1 MNKQF
6 LRFSIFTAFFII
18 LIVTLVVRLQT
29 YFHPGFFLAVFMSKH
44 ITLLT
49 IEMQLVFKW
58 KTIFKLCLW
67 GCSIYDAVMV
77 TRKVLSCGRQKAAK
91 GSVSVLGKLLS
102 RRIKLLS
109 VVKAEIALLKHTDR
123 NSPLSCS
130 PLHWKVSS
138 LPQLPTESVIIF

>member
-29 YFHPGFFLAVFMSKH
+29 YFHLGFFLAVFMSS
-44 ITLLT
+44 TSLYW
-49 IEMQLVFKW
+49 QLKCNWYFSE
-58 KTIFKLCLW
+58 KLF
-67 GCSIYDAVMV
+67 
-77 TRKVLSCGRQKAAK
+77 LSCAFED
-91 GSVSVLGKLLS
+91 VPFMMLS
-102 RRIKLLS
+102 WPQRKHFPVADKKQPRAVFLFWESSWAEESELLS